1 MRLRSD
7 EDTDTLGYGGVEL
20 FIQLVDTHPVAEVE
34 DSLLVLPG
42 NIRVF
47 PALVVNFAAEDN
59 ADVEADEDVVVRGA
73 GLDRNLEGDV
83 LLGDEE
89 LDLGPRETPDEAT
102 LVHDRVES
110 PELGD
115 DCVRTLG
122 HVDIRGAGAAFWD
135 QCDRRITRPGVVAE
149 PLEAIVDIADTHC
162 RQLGG
167 AFEIMLVVF
176 AVRNVVTH
184 LN

>member
-7 EDTDTLGYGGVEL
+7 EDTDALSQGGVEL
-20 FIQLVDTHPVAEVE
+20 LVQLVDTHPVAEVE
-34 DSLLVLPG
+34 DSLLVLLG
-42 NIRVF
+42 DVRVF
-47 PALVVNFAAEDN
+47 PALVVNLAAEDN
-59 ADVEADEDVVVRGA
+59 ADVEADEDVVVSRA
-73 GLDRNLEGDV
+73 GLDGYLESDV

-89 LDLGPRETPDEAT
+89 LDLGPRETPDKAT
-102 LVHDRVES
+102 LVHDRFKGS
-110 PELGD
+110 KLGD

-122 HVDIRGAGAAFWD
+122 HVDIWGAGAAFWD
-135 QCDRRITRPGVVAE
+135 QCDRRITIPGVVAE
-149 PLEAIVDIADTHC
+149 PLEAIVDIADSHC

-167 AFEIMLVVF
+167 TFEIMLVVF